1 MNLFTLPPTLIKRAI
16 EDLGAIG
23 DAARRLPQ
31 IETQLLAYVD
41 KLTTEIVAVR
51 KGVEALQVEMAPI
64 QQLPAVRAAV
74 EPLSGK
80 LDAMQDR
87 LDQLIEE
94 VKPIQELSKVREGI
108 EPLDEDMRSVRH
120 SVDELEP
127 LIKTMGTRLGA
138 LDKRLEGIQADIAPI
153 GDLADKIPGVGR

>member
-1 MNLFTLPPTLIKRAI
+1 MLIKRAI

-51 KGVEALQVEMAPI
+51 MGVEALQAEMAPI
-64 QQLPAVRAAV
+64 QELPAVRAAV

-80 LDAMQDR
+80 LDAMEER
-87 LDQLIEE
+87 LDTLIAE
-94 VKPIQELSKVREGI
+94 VKPIQEISKVREGI
-108 EPLDEDMRSVRH
+108 EPLDDDMRAVRG
-120 SVDELEP
+120 SVDNLEP
-127 LIKTMGTRLGA
+127 LIEAMATRLGA
-138 LDKRLEGIQADIAPI
+138 LDKRLEGLQSDLAPL
-153 GDLADKIPGVGR
+153 GDLADKIPGVGN